1 MDIVLVSLPFVSL
14 PRPSLALGLLK
25 AALTRHGLESR
36 VDYACLHFAR
46 RVGLSGYAL
55 ANSMP
60 ANSLLGEW
68 IFAGAVF
75 PDFHPDHDA
84 YLESLFHGGSI
95 YVSSLAE
102 LRRMAWDLRR
112 QAEDFLDQTA
122 RRLVDEGV
130 RIVGATSTFQ
140 QNLASLGLF
149 RRLKQLRPDL
159 ITVMGGGNCEGAMGV
174 ALLEHFACLDYVV
187 SGEADQLVAPF
198 FAQLLSGSPP
208 KVAPPG
214 VMSGR
219 WTGAPPRASVL
230 DMSSLPLP
238 DYDDYFECLEQLGLR
253 SAIDVSLPVEN
264 SRGCWWGQKHHCTF
278 CGLNGQGMSFRARP
292 PEQACHQFEWLS
304 QRHRVRQFIV
314 ADNIM
319 AIDYFKTVLP
329 HLSGPYKI
337 FYETK
342 ANLRY
347 EQLQACARAG
357 VGWIQPGLESLS
369 DPLLKLMDKGTTTLQ
384 NLQTLKWARELGV
397 HVSWLMLFAFPGDQL
412 EWYEDVRALLP
423 QIVHLQPP
431 LRLLRVGYHRF
442 SPYFEKAESYGL
454 QLIPE
459 DSYSYVYPF
468 PGPETARLAYF
479 FVDSGP
485 SQQVQPILDLL
496 AQPVVDW
503 MARFWREVPILT
515 LDDDGSCCEILDSR
529 FGGLRRSRFEGPA
542 RQVLLAC
549 EGVRSLS
556 ALRRELDVPDRLL
569 EELVEQGLLVRRD
582 DHFLGLAVRGSLPPL
597 SQEIPLGKVDGRKW
611 PEGGRQLVREQVV

>member
-1 MDIVLVSLPFVSL
+1 
-14 PRPSLALGLLK
+14 
-25 AALTRHGLESR
+25 
-36 VDYACLHFAR
+36 
-46 RVGLSGYAL
+46 
-55 ANSMP
+55 
-60 ANSLLGEW
+60 
-68 IFAGAVF
+68 
-75 PDFHPDHDA
+75 
-84 YLESLFHGGSI
+84 
-95 YVSSLAE
+95 
-102 LRRMAWDLRR
+102 
-112 QAEDFLDQTA
+112 
-122 RRLVDEGV
+122 
-130 RIVGATSTFQ
+130 
-140 QNLASLGLF
+140 
-149 RRLKQLRPDL
+149 
-159 ITVMGGGNCEGAMGV
+159 
-174 ALLEHFACLDYVV
+174 
-187 SGEADQLVAPF
+187 
-198 FAQLLSGSPP
+198 
-208 KVAPPG
+208 
-214 VMSGR
+214 
-219 WTGAPPRASVL
+219 
-230 DMSSLPLP
+230 
-238 DYDDYFECLEQLGLR
+238 
-253 SAIDVSLPVEN
+253 
-264 SRGCWWGQKHHCTF
+264 
-278 CGLNGQGMSFRARP
+278 
-292 PEQACHQFEWLS
+292 
-304 QRHRVRQFIV
+304 
-314 ADNIM
+314 
-319 AIDYFKTVLP
+319 
-329 HLSGPYKI
+329 
-337 FYETK
+337 
-342 ANLRY
+342 
-347 EQLQACARAG
+347 
-357 VGWIQPGLESLS
+357 
-369 DPLLKLMDKGTTTLQ
+369 
-384 NLQTLKWARELGV
+384 
-397 HVSWLMLFAFPGDQL
+397 MLFAFPGDQL